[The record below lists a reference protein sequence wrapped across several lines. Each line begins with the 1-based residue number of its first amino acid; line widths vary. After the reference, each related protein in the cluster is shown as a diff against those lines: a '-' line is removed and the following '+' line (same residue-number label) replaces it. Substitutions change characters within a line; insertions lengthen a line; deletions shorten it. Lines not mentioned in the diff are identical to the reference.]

1 MWGRYTTA
9 CRSGRDGS
17 SLFAGPVRLSGM
29 IVAAPR
35 SEIPHQ
41 HHIQSLVSI
50 MPGNEFSVVT
60 QRTLS
65 EPPFRRLGTSPG
77 SEDISCTRSTC
88 LAIQFYVTRSP
99 VISFRSHAIS
109 ILTDHM
115 TRTCDLSDA
124 TESLP
129 PATAS
134 TVRDASTPEE
144 HGLAARRDGTDANTC
159 PDASTRTPAGVPK
172 RDTIIVDRCDR
183 ASAAHRLRQRSP
195 AHPSSPQHC
204 CYGCRAL
211 GPSRSCPAVERVA
224 ANVSIVPGCVRKGM
238 AWRGGAHLVAGS
250 PRRRPRSRRAP
261 RAPTSSAPSSQR
273 SPSTLRI
280 ALRWQKVLPHSTA
293 RSISQETFEG
303 AKGPQAC
310 TRSIRSMSYG
320 ARGSGGRSEQRE
332 SGVHLCTDCGSKP
345 GSAAGCTI
353 LT

>member
-1 MWGRYTTA
+1 M
-9 CRSGRDGS
+9 
-17 SLFAGPVRLSGM
+17 
-29 IVAAPR
+29 
-35 SEIPHQ
+35 
-41 HHIQSLVSI
+41 
-50 MPGNEFSVVT
+50 
-60 QRTLS
+60 
-65 EPPFRRLGTSPG
+65 
-77 SEDISCTRSTC
+77 
-88 LAIQFYVTRSP
+88 
-99 VISFRSHAIS
+99 
-109 ILTDHM
+109 
-115 TRTCDLSDA
+115 
-124 TESLP
+124 
-129 PATAS
+129 
-134 TVRDASTPEE
+134 
-144 HGLAARRDGTDANTC
+144 
-159 PDASTRTPAGVPK
+159 PK

-332 SGVHLCTDCGSKP
+332 SGVHLPTDCGNKP
-345 GSAAGCTI
+345 GMCCWLRDTNVILTRRATRAVGERPEPTGAPGKLQARSAGCLGVASSLVRQQKARRQRFLLRKYTE
-353 LT
+353 LVTRDTNNELS